1 MRREEWDQLFT
12 KGPCI
17 RCSWLEA
24 KKKRLKKWEK
34 TTDTKIQHIHFYS
47 NAGANVARTNLIP
60 AWDHS
65 GCVNCTF
72 ICKNVKYIND
82 AFPGL
87 RSVIEQRN
95 KHHLEYASGDGNQ
108 GRIPGQYNLMRCEV
122 GKGSGWSYNKCLP
135 AYSEES
141 NQKFSAALKAAKWLG
156 EEESEK
162 QREFIDYYK
171 DRPERLNRIKNGDIT
186 ALYEHESQDYYKLV
200 TIRKKLRTYY
210 EFPVTIERSHCET
223 CHANRAYV
231 LLEGESTLGKW
242 PGPVDK
248 YPNPLYSIAGIYERS
263 KEKHPHPSGLQVFD
277 EDYET
282 SEDEYGEY
290 EIDGPGILE
299 KKEGN
304 LSWGLVS
311 RDKERDPGDYAIA
324 NDGLELEYEGDTRG
338 VSDRKDESYV
348 NELPYRKKTDNKK
361 PASISART
369 ARDGFGSSYPIL
381 GTCSECG
388 GDLAKGLPVW
398 NGHANK
404 HIIQD
409 FIDIHRDD
417 IVCLQCGLI
426 HKFPADGP
434 TMTPAIE
441 RCLLDGTLQD
451 EMSIYVPFDL
461 ELYEKSKAER
471 VRSLKEYYMS
481 NPDAKKQPKNTD
493 LVLPRRKCYKKHD
506 RLTLED
512 PENGLQTEQIKRRQ
526 IVRIFTEMWP
536 REELPDDPI
545 KAVLN
550 SSINKRRFSRV
561 FKDLYGE
568 ELSNKAVEDRMIMAQ
583 RYSREKVVADVKK
596 KFEWMRKHN
605 RPHDVKINLYNFI
618 KS

>member
-1 MRREEWDQLFT
+1 M
-12 KGPCI
+12 
-17 RCSWLEA
+17 
-24 KKKRLKKWEK
+24 
-34 TTDTKIQHIHFYS
+34 
-47 NAGANVARTNLIP
+47 
-60 AWDHS
+60 
-65 GCVNCTF
+65 
-72 ICKNVKYIND
+72 KYIND

-108 GRIPGQYNLMRCEV
+108 GRIPGQYHLMRCEV
-122 GKGSGWSYNKCLP
+122 GKGSGWNYNKRLP

-156 EEESEK
+156 EEEPEK

-186 ALYEHESQDYYKLV
+186 ALYERESQDYYKYD
-200 TIRKKLRTYY
+200 TIRQKLRTYY
-210 EFPVTIERSHCET
+210 KFPVTIERIHCET
-223 CHANRAYV
+223 CHATRAYV
-231 LLEGESTLGKW
+231 LLEDESTLGKW

-282 SEDEYGEY
+282 GEDEYGEY
-290 EIDGPGILE
+290 EIEGPGKLE

-324 NDGLELEYEGDTRG
+324 NDGLDREYEGDTRG

-348 NELPYRKKTDNKK
+348 NELPYRKKADNKK

-381 GTCSECG
+381 GACSECG
-388 GDLAKGLPVW
+388 GDLAQGLPVW
-398 NGHANK
+398 NSHANK

-434 TMTPAIE
+434 KMTLTVE
-441 RCLLDGTLQD
+441 KCLLDGTLQD

-471 VRSLKEYYMS
+471 VRSLKEYYAS
-481 NPDAKKQPKNTD
+481 NPDAKKQPKDKD
-493 LVLPRRKCYKKHD
+493 LALPRREYYKKHD
-506 RLTLED
+506 RLTLKD
-512 PENGLQTEQIKRRQ
+512 PENGLQPEQIKRRQ

-545 KAVLN
+545 RAVLN
-550 SSINKRRFSRV
+550 SSIKKRRFSRV

-568 ELSNKAVEDRMIMAQ
+568 ELSNKAVEDRMVMAQ
-583 RYSREKVVADVKK
+583 RYSREKVIADVKK

-605 RPHDVKINLYNFI
+605 RPHDVNINLSNFI